1 MANLVKI
8 AELLK
13 NAPDQALMQELNNP
27 SATTPSY
34 MVISELQ
41 RRKKLRGSMLS
52 PEPQSSVAE
61 DLEAESAQASQMGLG
76 AMQPQQAPQGYA
88 QGGEVKHFFAGGD
101 MGTDASYTSEQGWN
115 PFSWFGEKH
124 GVTTPTQMG
133 FGYMGDPE
141 YKKWIELGL
150 SPEQAKAKVTGADS
164 RIGKTPDTEPAVRQ
178 APLAAG
184 SVAAPKPQGASGIG
198 GPRAPAAPATG
209 GISDYMN
216 ELKGY
221 RKDLADAYQKQ
232 ADVYQQQAD
241 KLESGKSKDVA
252 LALMQAG
259 FGIMGGR
266 SQNAAENIGQGA
278 MPAIQQYAGMDR
290 ARQEQAQK
298 LAMGQSQLGIESLRA
313 RMEGAKTEA
322 GLGLTERE
330 VGAKERTA
338 RAHEISAGASASQA
352 GAYRQAANEARI
364 IGLREKAIEAL
375 SKDQDF
381 QFLSPQQQ
389 EAAIQRRM
397 QLIGIPGAGSAPAAP
412 AIAGTYNP
420 KTGKIE

>member
-27 SATTPSY
+27 SATAPSY

-41 RRKKLRGSMLS
+41 RRKKLRGSMMS

-61 DLEAESAQASQMGLG
+61 DLEMESAQASQMGIG
-76 AMQPQQAPQGYA
+76 AMMPQPQMQPQQAPQGYA
-88 QGGEVKHFFAGGD
+88 QGGEVDYGG
-101 MGTDASYTSEQGWN
+101 GYPVDASENTFW
-115 PFSWFGEKH
+115 PSWEDLKRRTGY
-124 GVTTPTQMG
+124 GRMLPQAQPQQPT
-133 FGYMGDPE
+133 FP
-141 YKKWIELGL
+141 
-150 SPEQAKAKVTGADS
+150 GAAAS
-164 RIGKTPDTEPAVRQ
+164 QVR
-178 APLAAG
+178 AADN
-184 SVAAPKPQGASGIG
+184 SMVAANPNLTRVSAPVVSAPVANTA
-198 GPRAPAAPATG
+198 PRQPTAPAAG
-209 GISDYMN
+209 GVVDYMN

-375 SKDQDF
+375 SKDQNF

-412 AIAGTYNP
+412 TIVGTYNP

>member
-1 MANLVKI
+1 MNLVKI

-27 SATTPSY
+27 SATAPSY
-34 MVISELQ
+34 MVMSELQ
-41 RRKKLRGSMLS
+41 RRKKLRGSLMN
-52 PEPQSSVAE
+52 PEPQTSVVE
-61 DLEAESAQASQMGLG
+61 DMEMESARANQMGLG
-76 AMQPQQAPQGYA
+76 AMMPQPQMQPQQAPQGYA
-88 QGGEVKHFFAGGD
+88 QGGEVQGYAAGDYVDG
-101 MGTDASYTSEQGWN
+101 GGYPIDASENTFWPSWDEIKRRTGYGRMLPPTPAAAPAAAPAMAPVVTAPNTPAAPAALPKTQGA
-115 PFSWFGEKH
+115 P
-124 GVTTPTQMG
+124 VMAAP
-133 FGYMGDPE
+133 
-141 YKKWIELGL
+141 
-150 SPEQAKAKVTGADS
+150 
-164 RIGKTPDTEPAVRQ
+164 RQ
-178 APLAAG
+178 A
-184 SVAAPKPQGASGIG
+184 
-198 GPRAPAAPATG
+198 APAAPAAG

-221 RKDLADAYQKQ
+221 RKDLADQYQKQ

-266 SQNAAENIGQGA
+266 SQYAAENIGQGA

-290 ARQEQAQK
+290 ARQEQLQK
-298 LAMGQSQLGIESLRA
+298 LAMGQGQLGIESLRA
-313 RMEGAKTEA
+313 RMEGAKSEA

-338 RAHEISAGASASQA
+338 RAHEVSAGASASQA

-375 SKDQDF
+375 SKDQNF
-381 QFLSPQQQ
+381 QFLNPQQQ